1 MFTTRPET
9 HLSHP
14 PVYRVLTLLGRLV
27 HRLPIGTN
35 LGLFHCLWMLV
46 RGELL
51 AARGA
56 VIPGLSALGLRAAAV
71 RRAWAALGQGA
82 WTSAQLL
89 GWWLAIVRDEGRW
102 QAHTYEGYHPL
113 AVDVTG
119 FWRPRLQGCPTTHYH
134 AQAGKALPAI
144 PVGIIA
150 RVGSVDGQRF
160 GVPLGFVR
168 ADPADPSGRA
178 HNQALVRQAV
188 TTGAPDDALIF
199 DRGFGVALLQA
210 ERSTAYVVRLAKNVT
225 ARRASP
231 AAYRGRGRP
240 PTRGEMVRPL
250 ARRHRTRHGERRI
263 PATPPDRRETWREG
277 DRVVRAEQWDDLVLS
292 DAAPGS
298 PTFRVVVIH
307 DPRYTTPLLLATP
320 LALSPRAMRDLYR
333 DRWPVEQLPLVA
345 KQLLGAAR
353 QFVSA
358 PETCQRLP
366 ELTLLAG
373 AVLTYAAATQP
384 AVPTGAWDRCPQRTP
399 GRLRRVLATAFWPCA
414 FVLPARLR
422 TKAAPTRHFRTG
434 FFGQRHR
441 PPPQTAAAAA

>member
-1 MFTTRPET
+1 MFTTPPES
-9 HLSHP
+9 HLLHP
-14 PVYRVLTLLGRLV
+14 SVYRVLTLLSRLV
-27 HRLPIGTN
+27 HGLPIGTN
-35 LGLFHCLWMLV
+35 LGLFHLLWMLV

-51 AARGA
+51 ASRGA

-71 RRAWAALGQGA
+71 RRAWVALGQGV

-89 GWWLAIVRDEGRW
+89 GWWLALVREEGRW
-102 QAHTYEGYHPL
+102 QPHTYEGYHPL

-150 RVGSVDGQRF
+150 RVGSVEGHRF
-160 GVPLGFVR
+160 AVPLGFVR
-168 ADPADPSGRA
+168 ADPTDPSPRA
-178 HNQALVRQAV
+178 HNQVLLAAAV
-188 TTGAPDDALIF
+188 VQSASDDALVV
-199 DRGFGVALLQA
+199 DRGFGVAALQA
-210 ERSTAYVVRLAKNVT
+210 AGATAYVARVAKNVT
-225 ARRASP
+225 ARRATPP
-231 AAYRGRGRP
+231 AYPGRGRP
-240 PTRGEMVRPL
+240 PTRGAVVRPL
-250 ARRHRTRHGERRI
+250 ARRHGERRI
-263 PATPPDRRETWREG
+263 PATPPNRRETWREG
-277 DRVVRAEQWDDLVLS
+277 ERVVRAEQWDDLVLPG
-292 DAAPGS
+292 AAPGS
-298 PTFRVVVIH
+298 PPFTMVAIH

-320 LALSPRAMRDLYR
+320 LALSPRALRDLYR

-366 ELTLLAG
+366 EISLLAG

-399 GRLRRVLATAFWPCA
+399 GRLRRVLATAFWPCS

-422 TKAAPTRHFRTG
+422 TKAAITRHFQTG
-434 FFGQRHR
+434 FFGQRQPRNHTR
-441 PPPQTAAAAA
+441 PQTAAEAA